1 MSGEISN
8 LWQVFSKKS
17 LEMDCG
23 FLDTSE
29 FIKSSDLDGIRFE
42 QEEHFKLGEAVA
54 QRCPQ
59 LFNDSTTLHQFIGC
73 DGCVNVNF
81 ARALGKRNW
90 IGG

>member
-1 MSGEISN
+1 
-8 LWQVFSKKS
+8 
-17 LEMDCG
+17 MDCE

-90 IGG
+90 IGEYLVRSWDDVFLGLLL